1 MGSTLHSDLK
11 IGKKIKTLHKI
22 FHAFVSDYL
31 KGVDIKVA
39 EFDFLMNIL
48 ESEGS
53 CQEELACAV
62 MVNKS
67 AATKAIR
74 SLEKKGY
81 VVRKRDEEDKRFFR
95 VYSTPKARE
104 LREEFLEKIHT
115 MKEHML
121 SDFSEEE
128 SQTLYLLLDRL
139 EKNLIKECQD
149 FQLELKC
156 GCECE

>member
-1 MGSTLHSDLK
+1 MESALHSDLK

-31 KGVDIKVA
+31 DGVDIKVA

-67 AATKAIR
+67 AATKAIK

-95 VYSTPKARE
+95 VYSTPKSRE

-121 SDFSEEE
+121 DNFSEEDA
-128 SQTLYLLLDRL
+128 QTLYLLLDRL
-139 EKNLIKECQD
+139 EKNLMKECQD

>member
-1 MGSTLHSDLK
+1 MESTLQSDLK
-11 IGKKIKTLHKI
+11 IGKKIKRLYKI
-22 FHAFVSDYL
+22 FHAFASDYL
-31 KGVDIKVA
+31 EGVDIKVA

-67 AATKAIR
+67 AATKAIK

-81 VVRKRDEEDKRFFR
+81 VVRKRDDEDKRFFK

-104 LREEFLEKIHT
+104 FREEFLEKIRT
-115 MKEHML
+115 MKQHML
-121 SDFSEEE
+121 NNFSEEE
-128 SQTLYLLLDRL
+128 SQTLYLLLDKL
-139 EKNLIKECQD
+139 EKNLITECQD